1 MYTIMKNHNRLITKL
16 STVVVSLAMAIGVG
30 VAAGSNNGFLRLLGA
45 EVNNGDGT
53 YSDTISGGEVVQ
65 GHITWEIGGGNITI
79 ISSSGGGNAVANTNR
94 LYRYNYME
102 FTASNGYTIS
112 SISIVYNGTYRGANN
127 AGGTAITDNRIS
139 AGQSSVT
146 VTDTNKSN
154 GTITIT
160 PAESVNTHFYFQNAA
175 TGDTNT
181 QLRWTTFTINYTKP
195 AQQSSFSVSYSAN
208 TEDSS
213 VQGIPSGHNQLENG
227 AEQALTVSPAP
238 TRYGY
243 TFGGWAAT
251 SESTT
256 PITSV
261 TIDGSDV
268 VVYAIWTKDL
278 SIHGVH
284 PESPYSIEEAKA
296 AIEAGEH
303 VNEVYTTGVIYSV
316 GDFNS
321 DYNSIS
327 YWISETGF
335 GSTSNKDGL
344 QVFGGLNIEGQ
355 DDFASADDLSV
366 GDVVVI
372 KGNLQKYYGTYQYN
386 KNNRLVS
393 RAERNFVSFEVAH
406 QPTKTTYFDSQSFDT
421 TGLIVNATFNA
432 APTSVDITSIIEWP
446 SLTAGMTSIQGS
458 VVYNGNAVKTP
469 EIAITVSA
477 DTLDH
482 IVVSGSMSKTAYR
495 DSDGNFSAEGL
506 TVTAHYASGH
516 SAVVT
521 ENIEWSFSPEFAI
534 GVTSVVATATYTEN
548 EVAKSASSTAQTVT
562 VVEGPGAELLPAD
575 FKSGSYSANNQD
587 GVTSSTGGF
596 HFVCFDT
603 YKNGDYIQVRKTK
616 DSDKGYFYNDA
627 APLGVRI
634 SKIVVP
640 VTTNSITV
648 YLGTSALTDAQAEDN
663 ENCYTF
669 DSTHSEFVVSG
680 DFTYVRFETGE
691 AYCQLNSVSIWYTS
705 HTPEISVS
713 PSSFSFEQ
721 TDEGNIETTITKQ
734 YFGEQEVSYEATSS
748 NTDVVADSSIQ
759 IENSVVSIAK
769 ANINVGTTTISVN
782 AKVGNDVK
790 ASTTFT
796 VTCTAHNRIF
806 VSYAIKT
813 EATKKVFDAGDTFDV
828 TGLVVEGTFD
838 AEPTKEDITAQC
850 TYKLVDATGRVSDLV
865 PGTTVL
871 SGGTYSVK
879 IVYGTTETLTY
890 QINVLTIASIAVK
903 TQPTKTSYRIGDA
916 FDPTGLVLE
925 GTKSDG
931 TSKEDITE
939 GFTCSTLDS
948 TTAGQKTITVTY
960 NGLTTTLTVT
970 VVDNVYYSQI
980 KSASDLKAGDKLL
993 VVAPKN
999 ADDNYV
1005 YMNATISNNVLGV
1018 NDVKIADGKITQTD
1032 AIEKCEVTL
1041 GGQEGAWTLANKE
1054 GKLLTVTGDKKVGWA
1069 DASADKN
1076 QTWSIAINSDGTF
1089 AITNTA
1095 SGAGSLQYNYNNGT
1109 NPRFTSYSSKQV
1121 SPLLFKVGAK
1131 DPLAEKKAAAIAA
1144 IDAHVATLTQA
1155 DYSETGWAEITRL
1168 VSSAKE
1174 KINAETKLDNIDGIV
1189 TEFKANVA
1197 AVKTAAQEAEAAALK
1212 QAQDNA
1218 CTELARYFQAINQ
1231 EEYNE
1236 AGKLA
1241 LAAAYDAGIASIK
1254 GTNAVADVAT
1264 ALTNAKAALDAVEKQ
1279 GTTPTEKTLTSIAVT
1294 TNPTK
1299 TTYNVGEQAD
1309 YAGLVVTAT
1318 YSDGSTEAIA
1328 LASLTISG
1336 FSSSEAGTKTITVT
1350 YQGKTATFT
1359 VTVVDSTPA
1368 EDPLAEAKANA
1379 INELDTLVSNLNRDD
1394 YSDEAWAQIQNALAE
1409 AKTAI
1414 NGATDAEALNTL
1426 VANAK
1431 TTINAVKDNLEL
1443 AKAAALSA
1451 LEQYYNSFDKNNYD
1465 ETGLASLRSAYNDGR
1480 DAIEAA
1486 TNTDAVAAA
1495 LANAKAALDAVATKP
1510 AAPAAKRCGGD
1521 IAATSIILSTIA
1533 LAGVALLVLRKRK
1546 ED

>member
-1 MYTIMKNHNRLITKL
+1 MKNHNRLITKL

-30 VAAGSNNGFLRLLGA
+30 AAASSNSGFREARAVSLTVTKSTAELATANGWENGTQYSSFNLDAHIAVSSSDSGNNGKY
-45 EVNNGDGT
+45 
-53 YSDTISGGEVVQ
+53 YSADP
-65 GHITWEIGGGNITI
+65 
-79 ISSSGGGNAVANTNR
+79 
-94 LYRYNYME
+94 
-102 FTASNGYTIS
+102 
-112 SISIVYNGTYRGANN
+112 GTYRLYH
-127 AGGTAITDNRIS
+127 
-139 AGQSSVT
+139 
-146 VTDTNKSN
+146 SN
-154 GTITIT
+154 TGTITISARDNDT
-160 PAESVNTHFYFQNAA
+160 KITSITLTYSVSNSGGLHTSSTNGANLTFAYSSGTAISLSEVSTFTAYAA
-175 TGDTNT
+175 TKNASKTNGQVLISNFSVT
-181 QLRWTTFTINYTKP
+181 YNYTG
-195 AQQSSFSVSYSAN
+195 SNLTYSVSYNKNTDDNVSDMPAGHSDLAN
-208 TEDSS
+208 GT
-213 VQGIPSGHNQLENG
+213 NQP
-227 AEQALTVSPAP
+227 LTMSPAP
-238 TRYGY
+238 ARWGY

-251 SESTT
+251 AESST
-256 PITSV
+256 PIEGNQV
-261 TIDGSDV
+261 TINGANIT
-268 VVYAIWTKDL
+268 VYAIWQKDL
-278 SIHGVH
+278 TIKGAH
-284 PESPYSIEEAKA
+284 PETAYTVAEARA
-296 AIEAGEH
+296 AIDAGQYTS
-303 VNEVYTTGVIYSV
+303 NVYAKGTVSGIVTAYS
-316 GDFNS
+316 DQYHN
-321 DYNSIS
+321 IS
-327 YWISETGF
+327 YNISDFGF
-335 GSTSNKDGL
+335 EEGDQLQAFRGKGEDGA
-344 QVFGGLNIEGQ
+344 
-355 DDFASADDLSV
+355 DFTSADDIKV
-366 GDVVVI
+366 GDYVI
-372 KGNLQKYYGTYQYN
+372 VHGNLKKHSTTYEFDEGNQ
-386 KNNRLVS
+386 LV
-393 RAERNFVSFEVAH
+393 ERTTGRTFSSFTVVQ
-406 QPTKTTYFDSQSFDT
+406 QPTKTEYYDSQAFDP
-421 TGLIVNATFNA
+421 TGLKVNATFSKE
-432 APTSVDITSIIEWP
+432 PTTVDVTSLLVWP
-446 SLTAGMTSIQGS
+446 SLTSGMTSIKGS
-458 VVYNGNAVKTP
+458 LTFNGQKKETP
-469 EIAITVSA
+469 EIAISVSA

-482 IVVSGSMSKTAYR
+482 IVVSGSMSKTSYR

-516 SAVVT
+516 SAPVT

-548 EVAKSASSTAQTVT
+548 EVAKSASSVSQTVT
-562 VVEGPGAELLPAD
+562 VVKGPTLELVNAD
-575 FKSGSYSANNQD
+575 FTTYADFGSN
-587 GVTSSTGGF
+587 GVT
-596 HFVCFDT
+596 
-603 YKNGDYIQVRKTK
+603 KNGIHFAGANAGNFNSSIQMKKTE
-616 DSDKGYFYNDA
+616 GVIYNETA
-627 APLGVRI
+627 LGIRI
-634 SKIVVP
+634 EKIEMDI
-640 VTTNSITV
+640 TNGEVSA
-648 YLGTSALTDAQAEDN
+648 YLGTEALSTTPEGDPN
-663 ENCYTF
+663 FVFSSSNKSYTV
-669 DSTHSEFVVSG
+669 TG
-680 DFTYVRFETGE
+680 NYTYVRFVAGGATVNMN
-691 AYCQLNSVSIWYTS
+691 ALSFWYSVNE
-705 HTPEISVS
+705 PEISVS

-721 TDEGNIETTITKQ
+721 TDEGNVETTITKQ

-748 NTDVVADSSIQ
+748 NAEVVADSSIQ

-769 ANINVGTTTISVN
+769 ANINVGTATITVN
-782 AKVGNDVK
+782 AKVGDDVK

-806 VSYAIKT
+806 ISYEIKT

-903 TQPTKTSYRIGDA
+903 TQPTKTSYRIGDI

-931 TSKEDITE
+931 TSKVDITE

-980 KSASDLKAGDKLL
+980 KDASDLKAGDKLL
-993 VVAPKN
+993 LVAANSDVTKV
-999 ADDNYV
+999 ASG
-1005 YMNATISNNVLGV
+1005 ISGTNKYFDVT
-1018 NDVKIADGKITQTD
+1018 DVKIADGKILQTD
-1032 AIEKCEVTL
+1032 AIESYELTL
-1041 GGQEGAWTLANKE
+1041 GGQAGAWTLANAD
-1054 GKLLTVTGDKKVGWA
+1054 GKLLGVTSAKGGNLAWV
-1069 DASADKN
+1069 DASSETAH
-1076 QTWSIAINSDGTF
+1076 TWTISFTD
-1089 AITNTA
+1089 
-1095 SGAGSLQYNYNNGT
+1095 SGVEIKIVDIEGGSLKYNIT
-1109 NPRFTSYSSKQV
+1109 SPRFSNYTGTQNMLL
-1121 SPLLFKVGAK
+1121 PLLYKVGAK

-1144 IDAHVATLTQA
+1144 IDAHVATLSQT

-1174 KINAETKLDNIDGIV
+1174 KVNAETKLENIDGIV

-1254 GTNAVADVAT
+1254 GTKAVADVAT
-1264 ALTNAKAALDAVEKQ
+1264 ALANAKAALDAVEKQ

-1379 INELDTLVSNLNRDD
+1379 IAELETLVNGLNRAD

-1414 NGATDAEALNTL
+1414 NNATNAEALNTL